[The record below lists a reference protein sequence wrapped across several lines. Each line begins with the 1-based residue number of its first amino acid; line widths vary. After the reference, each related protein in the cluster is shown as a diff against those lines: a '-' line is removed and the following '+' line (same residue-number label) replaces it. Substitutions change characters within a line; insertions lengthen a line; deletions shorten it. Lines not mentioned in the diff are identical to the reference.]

1 VAKPSGNLR
10 RHPVP
15 PLELRE
21 VNLEDLEVCI
31 VQHGCHFELV
41 CWIDERILCVLG
53 WSYKFMYRQSMYY
66 ITIPMSPQEPEDNVF
81 TPLLSAQVRINK

>member
-1 VAKPSGNLR
+1 MAATLNWFVGLMKG
-10 RHPVP
+10 
-15 PLELRE
+15 
-21 VNLEDLEVCI
+21 
-31 VQHGCHFELV
+31 FF
-41 CWIDERILCVLG
+41 CVLG